1 MATTPAMGS
10 GVYTQTPTTAP
21 PAPGVTGLGSKTPTP
36 ITQPSSA
43 SDLLTQTLKD
53 WGLSSLLPYVQD
65 YLTKGYDSTT
75 VNLYLQDT
83 PEWKQRFAGNEIRKE
98 KGLPVLSPAQYIAS
112 EEQYSNVL
120 KSYGLPSGFYDQHQD
135 FVNFIGNDVSPT
147 EVSDRAKVAHD
158 QYLNAPP
165 EQKALWNQYYGPGDA
180 IAGILDPN
188 VATSVIQDRA
198 AAVGIGGAAATQG
211 ISVSGTRATQLQ
223 QHQVTLAQAQNAYQ
237 QIAQYGQA
245 DSAIGSRFGVQ
256 PDSTGNRYGSTTQEE
271 NRLLL
276 GSGAEADKATVAN
289 ASERGLFA
297 GHAGATTQSLG
308 VSQELSATDF

>member
-1 MATTPAMGS
+1 MATA
-10 GVYTQTPTTAP
+10 PTAQ
-21 PAPGVTGLGSKTPTP
+21 PT
-36 ITQPSSA
+36 SA
-43 SDLLTQTLKD
+43 ADLLTNTLKE
-53 WGLSSLLPYVQD
+53 WGLSTLLPYVKD
-65 YLTKGYDSTT
+65 YLNKGYDSTT

-83 PEWKQRFAGNEIRKE
+83 PQWKQRFAGNEIRKE
-98 KGLPVLSPAQYIAS
+98 KGLPVLSPAEYIGA

-120 KSYGLPSGFYDQHQD
+120 KSYGLPKGFYDNHTD

-147 EVSDRAKVAHD
+147 EVSERAKVAHD
-158 QYLNAPP
+158 QYVAAPP

-188 VATSVIQDRA
+188 VATQVIKDRA

-211 ISVSGTRATQLQ
+211 IAVSGARAASLA

-237 QIAQYGQA
+237 QVAQYGQT
-245 DSAIGSRFGVQ
+245 DQAIGQRFGVQ
-256 PDSTGNRYGSTTQEE
+256 PDGTAAYGSTTEEE

-276 GSGAEADKATVAN
+276 GNGAEAAKATVAN
-289 ASERGLFA
+289 ASERGLFT
-297 GHAGATTQSLG
+297 GHPGATQQSIG